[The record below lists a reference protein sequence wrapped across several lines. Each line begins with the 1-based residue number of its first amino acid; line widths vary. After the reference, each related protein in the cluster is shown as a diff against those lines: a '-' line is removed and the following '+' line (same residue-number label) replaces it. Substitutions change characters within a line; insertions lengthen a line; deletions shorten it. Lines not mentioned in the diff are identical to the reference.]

1 MTRKQIEHK
10 LKNHNLDPVE
20 RETLNQLL
28 HHRIAQETSA
38 KRSKKN
44 FTHKNNRKPSI
55 DS

>member
-10 LKNHNLDPVE
+10 LKTHNLDPVE

-38 KRSKKN
+38 KRPKKILHTKTTIN
-44 FTHKNNRKPSI
+44 